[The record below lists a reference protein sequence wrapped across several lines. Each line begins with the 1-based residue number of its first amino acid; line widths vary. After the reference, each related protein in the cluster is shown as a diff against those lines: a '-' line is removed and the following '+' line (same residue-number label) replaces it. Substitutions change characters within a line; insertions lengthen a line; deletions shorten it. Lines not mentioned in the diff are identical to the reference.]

1 MSERSHIE
9 NGDRLRIR
17 YTRNR
22 IGKVP
27 LKWYLENHDH
37 IGYDISGKK
46 IARTVKTSEIDTL
59 LRAAEDPDAWRTIT
73 DIKNDREIK
82 LTDTDLR
89 IIQRI
94 RKGFFPTGRGDG
106 DEDEEFQVEYEDRIE
121 DKIHPL
127 RTRYPSK
134 KSFMPDQDEAR
145 KVKRLIKLIRAG
157 IIKPKEERPGKE
169 EEEVFDAWADEE
181 EGDEGPAPIP
191 APKQALPTH
200 GESYNPP
207 EEYLFDD

>member
-1 MSERSHIE
+1 TEDDYDSDDSDDE
-9 NGDRLRIR
+9 

-27 LKWYLENHDH
+27 LKWYLDNHDH

-59 LRAAEDPDAWRTIT
+59 LRAAEDPDAWRTVT

-82 LTDTDLR
+82 LSDTDLR

-121 DKIHPL
+121 DKIHPM
-127 RTRYPSK
+127 RTRYPTK

-145 KVKRLIKLIRAG
+145 KVNRLIKLIRAG
-157 IIKPKEERPGKE
+157 IIKPKEEKPAKE
-169 EEEVFDAWADEE
+169 DVFHT
-181 EGDEGPAPIP
+181 APRRN
-191 APKQALPTH
+191 H
-200 GESYNPP
+200 
-207 EEYLFDD
+207 YLMKRLCISITISRVTASDDNTKDCDKG